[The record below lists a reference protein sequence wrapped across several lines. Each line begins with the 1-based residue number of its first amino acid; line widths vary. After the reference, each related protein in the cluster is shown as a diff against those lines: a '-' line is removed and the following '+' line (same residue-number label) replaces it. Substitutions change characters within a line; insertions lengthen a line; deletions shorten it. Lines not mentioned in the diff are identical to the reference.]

1 MDISFFIA
9 RRLALSKKSSISSAI
24 IRIAVFAI
32 GVSVAA
38 MIIAVFMI
46 KGFQVNISEKIFGFW
61 GHIDIIGSESTRE
74 ISLSPIVNPDQYI
87 KEIKNIGSISYE
99 DLNGDIKDISTKPQ
113 HIQKYIIF
121 PAIISTK
128 DSYEGLVLKGVGE
141 DFDSLKFSNYL
152 RAGSIPD
159 FGNSTTISDIM
170 ISKYT
175 ADRLKLTVGKN
186 VLINFITENEQIR
199 KKVKIAAIYSSGL
212 MEYDKKIALVNI
224 EMLRNV
230 LKWNENEVGGIEVF
244 IDDIANVDLVNEY
257 INVEI
262 LPKNIF
268 SLTARQKFPAIFQWL
283 KLQNINEKVILIL
296 MLIVSVI
303 TMITSLLILILE
315 NTRLI
320 GIIRALGS
328 STWNI
333 RKIFLF
339 QAGFIILF
347 GLITGNFIGLTLCFL
362 QDKYGFIKLDEASY
376 YLRVA
381 PVYFDFAALALINIG
396 TLIMT
401 FVLLIVPSYL
411 VSKIDPV
418 KSISFR

>member
-32 GVSVAA
+32 GISVAA

-46 KGFQVNISEKIFGFW
+46 KGFQVDISEKIFGFW

-99 DLNGDIKDISTKPQ
+99 DLNGEIKEISNKPE
-113 HIQKYIIF
+113 HIQKYIILS
-121 PAIISTK
+121 AIISTK

-141 DFDSLKFSNYL
+141 DFDSLKFSDYL

-159 FGNSTTISDIM
+159 FGNLNTISDIM

-262 LPKNIF
+262 LPKDIF

-362 QDKYGFIKLDEASY
+362 QDKFGFIKLDEASY
-376 YLRVA
+376 YLSVA
-381 PVYFDFAALALINIG
+381 PVYFDYASLALINFG

>member
-32 GVSVAA
+32 GISVSA

-99 DLNGDIKDISTKPQ
+99 DLNGEIKEISNKPE

-128 DSYEGLVLKGVGE
+128 ESYEGLVLKGVGE

-159 FGNSTTISDIM
+159 FGNSNTMSDIM

-244 IDDIANVDLVNEY
+244 IDDIANVDLMNEY

-262 LPKNIF
+262 LPKDIF

-376 YLRVA
+376 YLSVA
-381 PVYFDFAALALINIG
+381 PVYFDFAALALINVG

>member
-9 RRLALSKKSSISSAI
+9 KRLALSKKSSISSAI
-24 IRIAVFAI
+24 IRIAVLAI
-32 GVSVAA
+32 GISVSA

-74 ISLSPIVNPDQYI
+74 ISLSPIVDPEEYI
-87 KEIKNIGSISYE
+87 NEIKNLKSIRYE
-99 DLNGDIKDISTKPQ
+99 DLNGEIKEITTKPE

-121 PAIISTK
+121 PAIISTE

-152 RAGSIPD
+152 KSGSIPD
-159 FGNSTTISDIM
+159 FGKSNTITDIM

-175 ADRLKLTVGKN
+175 ADRLKLDVGRN
-186 VLINFITENEQIR
+186 VLVNFITENEQIR

-224 EMLRNV
+224 EFLRNV

-244 IDDIANVDLVNEY
+244 IDDIENVDLVNEY

-262 LPKNIF
+262 LPKDIF

-328 STWNI
+328 NTWNI

-347 GLITGNFIGLTLCFL
+347 GLISGNFIGLTLCFL

-376 YLRVA
+376 YLSVA

-411 VSKIDPV
+411 VSKIDPI

>member
-1 MDISFFIA
+1 MDFSFFIA
-9 RRLALSKKSSISSAI
+9 KRLALSKKSSISSAI

-32 GVSVAA
+32 GISISA

-74 ISLSPIVNPDQYI
+74 ISLSPLSNPEQYVNQ
-87 KEIKNIGSISYE
+87 IKNIRSISYE
-99 DLNGDIKDISTKPQ
+99 DYNGEIKEISTKPE

-128 DSYEGLVLKGVGE
+128 ESYEGLVLKGVGD
-141 DFDSLKFSNYL
+141 DFDSLKFSKYL
-152 RAGSIPD
+152 KSGSVPD
-159 FGNSTTISDIM
+159 FGNSKTISDIM

-175 ADRLKLTVGKN
+175 ADRLKLSVDRN
-186 VLINFITENEQIR
+186 VLINFITDSEQIR
-199 KKVKIAAIYSSGL
+199 KKVRIAGIYSSGL

-224 EMLRNV
+224 ELLRNV
-230 LKWNENEVGGIEVF
+230 LKWNANEVGGIEVF
-244 IDDIANVDLVNEY
+244 IDDIENVDVVNDY

-268 SLTARQKFPAIFQWL
+268 SLTAKQKFPAIFQWL

-328 STWNI
+328 NTWNI

-347 GLITGNFIGLTLCFL
+347 GLITGNLIGLTICFL
-362 QDKYGFIKLDEASY
+362 QDRFGFIKLDEASY
-376 YLRVA
+376 YLSVA
-381 PVYFDFAALALINIG
+381 PVYFDYVALALINFG

-411 VSKIDPV
+411 VSKIDPI

>member
-32 GVSVAA
+32 GISVSA

-74 ISLSPIVNPDQYI
+74 ISLSPIVNPEQYI
-87 KEIKNIGSISYE
+87 NKIEKIDSISYE
-99 DLNGDIKDISTKPQ
+99 DLNGNIRNTTSKTE

-128 DSYEGLVLKGVGE
+128 DAYEGLVLKGVGE
-141 DFDSLKFSNYL
+141 DFDSLKFSDYL
-152 RAGSIPD
+152 KSGFIPD
-159 FGNSTTISDIM
+159 YGNPETISDIV

-175 ADRLKLTVGKN
+175 ADRLNLKVGN
-186 VLINFITENEQIR
+186 SVLVNFITESEQIR

-224 EMLRNV
+224 DLLRKV
-230 LKWNENEVGGIEVF
+230 LKWHNKDVGGIEVF
-244 IDDIANVDLVNEY
+244 IDDIENVDLVNEY

-262 LPKNIF
+262 LPKDIY
-268 SLTARQKFPAIFQWL
+268 SLTAKQKFPAIFQWL

-328 STWNI
+328 DTWNI

-362 QDKYGFIKLDEASY
+362 QFKYGFIKLDEASY

-381 PVYFDFAALALINIG
+381 PVYFDFTALALINIG

-401 FVLLIVPSYL
+401 ILLLIVPSYL
-411 VSKIDPV
+411 VSKIDPI

>member
-32 GVSVAA
+32 GISVSA

-74 ISLSPIVNPDQYI
+74 ISLSPIVNPDKYI
-87 KEIKNIGSISYE
+87 SEIKNIGSISYE

-159 FGNSTTISDIM
+159 FGNLNTISDIM

-175 ADRLKLTVGKN
+175 ADRLKLKVGKN

-244 IDDIANVDLVNEY
+244 IDDIADVDLVNEY

-262 LPKNIF
+262 LPKDIF

-376 YLRVA
+376 YLSVA
-381 PVYFDFAALALINIG
+381 PVYFDFAALALINVG
-396 TLIMT
+396 TLILT